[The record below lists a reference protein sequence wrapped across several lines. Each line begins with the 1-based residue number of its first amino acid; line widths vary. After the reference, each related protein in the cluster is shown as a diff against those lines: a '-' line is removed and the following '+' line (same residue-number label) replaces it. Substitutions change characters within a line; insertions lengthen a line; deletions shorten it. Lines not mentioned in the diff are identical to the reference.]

1 MSGKTHSYVTLARI
15 LRPRGKR
22 GEVAAEILTDF
33 PERLLELAEVFLAG
47 HAAGKAGQEN
57 IAGKAAQENTAGEA
71 GRENT
76 PRPVR
81 IASCW
86 LSKSRGGQAIFHF
99 EGCDSIGAAE
109 KLRGL
114 EVQVPFE
121 QRVVLPAGRYYVSD
135 LVGCSVFELP
145 SSPSAVSSSPRSSA
159 SAPAFLGVVRD
170 VQFTSEGANGTPVL
184 AVDTLDGELLI
195 PLAEDICRRVDT
207 AARRIEVALPEGLR
221 DLNRA

>member
-57 IAGKAAQENTAGEA
+57 IAGEA

-81 IASCW
+81 IANCW

-121 QRVVLPAGRYYVSD
+121 QRVALPAGRYYVSD